1 MSTALRYFSVVGGAI
16 VSILLFMLASA
27 SDKSG
32 FFDRYYGWLL
42 GLNAAVAGSLLL
54 LVAVSLFRLYS
65 RYKTG
70 KFGSKL
76 MTRLVLLFAAIGVLP
91 GLVIFLVSVQFVS
104 HSIDSWFNVP
114 VETAL
119 ESGIHLSIAGLDRAV
134 SELTATADRTVQQLA
149 DRPFGTERATLAA
162 LVKSEAGMQSAIIV
176 DAEGGLIVSAR
187 SGRSGNLSA
196 ALPTREMMAKVKGDE
211 VYGAPEGGGELRSNL
226 IDAPAAPQDNAN
238 ALRLRVVMA
247 IPDHV
252 QPNGTHLAPRYL
264 QLLQL
269 APAQLAADGEAIRSA
284 YADYKERYTAR
295 DGLRKMYIVTL
306 TLTLLLAVFGAI
318 ASAFLIASDLAQPLL
333 LLAEG
338 TRAVAE
344 GDLSPRPIVAT
355 SDELGTLTQS
365 FNMMTRQLSDA
376 RSAVERNRAA
386 LQNAKAHLESVLAN
400 MSAGV
405 MVLDHEFHLISCNDS
420 VERILQQAGVTMIGQ
435 KLDEIEGL
443 QEFGGAIV
451 AGFAAQSAQSAAG
464 RNLQRLHWQR
474 QIEVPRRSASL
485 DDNDLT
491 LLTRGSRLPV
501 DSGSGYLV
509 VFDDISDV
517 ISAQRS
523 IAWGEV
529 ARRLAHEIKNP
540 LTPIQ
545 LSAERLQMKLESKL
559 GEADV
564 VLLNKGTATIVN
576 QVAAMKRMVDDF
588 RDYAR
593 TPPAVLEPLDLNALV
608 EEILHLYI
616 SGEGNDIIHPQL
628 APGLPLVMGDATQ
641 LRQVIHNLLQNAQDA
656 MAELPEGAPQPHI
669 DVISEAIHYQGA
681 DGCMRTAVRLAI
693 SDNGPGFAPKILARA
708 FEPYVTSKAR
718 GTGLGLAM
726 VKKIIDE
733 HGGRIDIQN
742 HVDRSGASVLILL
755 LKLAP
760 ASQNT

>member
-1 MSTALRYFSVVGGAI
+1 MKTALRYFSVVGGAI
-16 VSILLFMLASA
+16 VSILLFLLASA
-27 SDKSG
+27 SDNSG

-42 GLNAAVAGSLLL
+42 GLNAAVAVALLL
-54 LVAVSLFRLYS
+54 LVVVSLFRLYA
-65 RYKTG
+65 RFKAG
-70 KFGSKL
+70 KFGSRL

-104 HSIDSWFNVP
+104 HSIESWFNVP
-114 VETAL
+114 VEEAL
-119 ESGIHLSIAGLDRAV
+119 EAGINLSRAGLDRAV
-134 SELTATADRTVQQLA
+134 GELTVTANRTVQELA
-149 DRPFGTERATLAA
+149 DSPFGTERATLAA
-162 LVKSEAGMQSAIIV
+162 VVKGQPGMLNAIIV
-176 DAEGGLIVSAR
+176 DAEGGLVVSAR
-187 SGRSGNLSA
+187 ASRSGNLSA
-196 ALPTREMMAKVKGDE
+196 DLPSRDMMAKVKKDE
-211 VYGAPEGGGELRSNL
+211 VYGAPEGGNELHSDLVN
-226 IDAPAAPQDNAN
+226 APMPAEAVNQ
-238 ALRLRVVMA
+238 LRLRVLVA
-247 IPDHV
+247 IPDHI

-269 APAQLAADGEAIRSA
+269 APTQLAADGESIRRA
-284 YADYKERYTAR
+284 YADYKERYDAR
-295 DGLRKMYIVTL
+295 VGLRKMYLVTL

-365 FNMMTRQLSDA
+365 FNTMTRQLSDA

-405 MVLDHEFHLISCNDS
+405 MVLDHELHLISCNDS
-420 VERILQQAGVTMIGQ
+420 VERILQHAGVTLIGQ
-435 KLDEIEGL
+435 PLAEVEGM
-443 QEFGGAIV
+443 QEFAAAIIN
-451 AGFAAQSAQSAAG
+451 AFSAQSAQTAAG

-474 QIEVPRRSASL
+474 QIEIPRQPGSPE
-485 DDNDLT
+485 DDELV
-491 LLTRGSRLPV
+491 LLTRGSRLPLET
-501 DSGSGYLV
+501 GTGYIV
-509 VFDDISDV
+509 VFDDITDV

-559 GEADV
+559 AGPDV
-564 VLLNKGTATIVN
+564 ELLNKASTTIVN

-593 TPPAVLEPLDLNALV
+593 TPPAVLQPLDLNTLV
-608 EEILHLYI
+608 EDILHLYV
-616 SGEGNDIIHPQL
+616 SGEGHDIIHANL
-628 APGLPLVMGDATQ
+628 APALPMILGDETQ

-656 MAELPEGAPQPHI
+656 LQEHPPVDGEPRI
-669 DVISEAIHYQGA
+669 DVVTEGIIYQSA
-681 DGCMRTAVRLAI
+681 DGGTRIAVRLSI
-693 SDNGPGFAPKILARA
+693 SDNGPGFMPKILANA
-708 FEPYVTSKAR
+708 FEPYVTTKAK

-726 VKKIIDE
+726 VKKIIEE

-742 HVDRSGASVLILL
+742 RDDSSGASVLILL
-755 LKLAP
+755 LKLA
-760 ASQNT
+760 SV